1 MSATTMAF
9 SAPQDIRHV
18 SKVKPKMNRTPDHAV
33 QMAKALPVRQVNADG
48 DLVLS
53 FLSRVQSLI
62 DGIARKRQAKRIAR
76 NRVEAHRELAKLP
89 KRVRNDLIFAET
101 LIDHHV

>member
-1 MSATTMAF
+1 MSATTMVFA
-9 SAPQDIRHV
+9 APQDIRHV

-33 QMAKALPVRQVNADG
+33 RMADALPARQANADG

-53 FLSRVQSLI
+53 LLSRVQSLI
-62 DGIARKRQAKRIAR
+62 DGIARQRQEKRIAR
-76 NRVEAHRELAKLP
+76 NRVEAQRELAKLP
-89 KRVRNDLIFAET
+89 KRVRNDLIFGET

>member
-9 SAPQDIRHV
+9 AAPQGIRRV
-18 SKVKPKMNRTPDHAV
+18 SKVKPKMNRTPEHVV
-33 QMAKALPVRQVNADG
+33 QLAKTLPVRQVNADG

-62 DGIARKRQAKRIAR
+62 DSIARKRQAKRIAR
-76 NRVEAHRELAKLP
+76 NRVEAHRELARLP

>member
-18 SKVKPKMNRTPDHAV
+18 SKAKPKMNRTSEHGV
-33 QMAKALPVRQVNADG
+33 QIATVAPARPANTDG
-48 DLVLS
+48 DFVLT
-53 FLSRVQSLI
+53 FLSRVQALI
-62 DGIARKRQAKRIAR
+62 DGIARRRQAKRIAR

-89 KRVRNDLIFAET
+89 KRVRNDLLFGET
-101 LIDHHV
+101 PIDHKV

>member
-1 MSATTMAF
+1 MSATTIAF
-9 SAPQDIRHV
+9 AASQDIRRV
-18 SKVKPKMNRTPDHAV
+18 SKVKPKMNRTPEHAV
-33 QMAKALPVRQVNADG
+33 RMVRTLPVLKANPDG

-62 DGIARKRQAKRIAR
+62 DSIARKRLAKRIAR

-89 KRVRNDLIFAET
+89 RRVRNDLVLGET
-101 LIDHHV
+101 LTDHQV

>member
-9 SAPQDIRHV
+9 TAAQDIRLV
-18 SKVKPKMNRTPDHAV
+18 SKVKPKMNRTPDQAV
-33 QMAKALPVRQVNADG
+33 QVAKALPVRQVNADG

-53 FLSRVQSLI
+53 FLARVQSLI

-89 KRVRNDLIFAET
+89 QRVRNDLIFAET
-101 LIDHHV
+101 LIDHHA

>member
-1 MSATTMAF
+1 
-9 SAPQDIRHV
+9 
-18 SKVKPKMNRTPDHAV
+18 
-33 QMAKALPVRQVNADG
+33 MAKALPVRQVNADG

-53 FLSRVQSLI
+53 FLSRVQTLI